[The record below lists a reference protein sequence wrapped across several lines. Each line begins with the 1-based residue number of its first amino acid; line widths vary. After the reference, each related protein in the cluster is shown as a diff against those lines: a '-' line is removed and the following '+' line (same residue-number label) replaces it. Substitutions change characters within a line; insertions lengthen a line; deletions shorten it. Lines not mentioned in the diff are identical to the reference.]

1 VRSTSARC
9 CHEKARN
16 ALIGTILNV
25 ATVLLGS
32 GLGTLL
38 GQRLPDKMRQTVLH
52 GLGLV
57 TTVLGLRMALDTANI
72 LIVMGSILLGGIVGE
87 WWHIEERLQA
97 AGDALQARIH
107 VGAVGT
113 LAQGFVTASLIFCVG
128 PMTILG
134 SIRDGLAGDYSLLA
148 IKSLL
153 DGFAA
158 LALASSLGIGVMLS
172 AITVLV
178 YQGSLSLLASLA
190 QVAMSQA
197 MIAEMTATG
206 GVIIMGIGLVLLDI
220 KRIRVAN
227 LLPGIFIA
235 PLIVATLSALGI
247 PITP

>member
-1 VRSTSARC
+1 MT
-9 CHEKARN
+9 
-16 ALIGTILNV
+16 GTILNV
-25 ATVLLGS
+25 ATVLAG
-32 GLGTLL
+32 GALGTVL

-57 TTVLGLRMALDTANI
+57 TLVVGLRMALDTANI
-72 LIVMGSILLGGIVGE
+72 LIVMGSVLLGGILGE
-87 WWHIEERLQA
+87 WWRIEERLQA
-97 AGDALQARIH
+97 VGDALQQRMGIGTAD
-107 VGAVGT
+107 T

-134 SIRDGLAGDYSLLA
+134 SIRDGLVGDYSLLA

-158 LALASSLGIGVMLS
+158 LALASSLGVGVMLS
-172 AITVLV
+172 ALTVLV
-178 YQGSLSLLASLA
+178 YQGLLTALASVA

-197 MIAEMTATG
+197 MITEMTATG

-235 PLIVATLSALGI
+235 PLMVAILSALGI
-247 PITP
+247 PIAP

>member
-1 VRSTSARC
+1 MT
-9 CHEKARN
+9 
-16 ALIGTILNV
+16 GTLLNV

-38 GQRLPDKMRQTVLH
+38 GQRLPDKIRQTVLQ

-57 TTVLGLRMALDTANI
+57 TLVTGLSMALQTNNI
-72 LIVMGSILLGGIVGE
+72 LIVMGSVLLGGILGE
-87 WWHIEERLQA
+87 WWGIEERLEA
-97 AGDALQARIH
+97 VGNALQQRFRL
-107 VGAVGT
+107 GSGGK
-113 LAQGFVTASLIFCVG
+113 LAEGFVTASLIFCVG
-128 PMTILG
+128 PMTIIG
-134 SIRDGLAGDYSLLA
+134 SIRDGLVGDYSLLA

-178 YQGSLSLLASLA
+178 YQGGLSILASLA

-197 MIAEMTATG
+197 MITEMTATG
-206 GVIIMGIGLVLLDI
+206 GTIIMGIGLILLDI

-235 PLIVATLSALGI
+235 PLIVAILTALGI
-247 PITP
+247 PIAP

>member
-1 VRSTSARC
+1 LT
-9 CHEKARN
+9 
-16 ALIGTILNV
+16 GTILNV
-25 ATVLLGS
+25 AAVLAG
-32 GLGTLL
+32 GALGTVL

-57 TTVLGLRMALDTANI
+57 TLVVGLRMALDTANI
-72 LIVMGSILLGGIVGE
+72 LIVMGSVLLGGILGE
-87 WWHIEERLQA
+87 WWRIEERLQA
-97 AGDALQARIH
+97 VGDALQQR
-107 VGAVGT
+107 VGIGTADT

-134 SIRDGLAGDYSLLA
+134 SIRDGLVGDYSLLA

-172 AITVLV
+172 ALTVLV
-178 YQGSLSLLASLA
+178 YQGSLTLLASLA

-197 MIAEMTATG
+197 MITEMTATG

-235 PLIVATLSALGI
+235 PLIVAILTAIGLPVAL
-247 PITP
+247 